1 MLHGRFW
8 RRLQLTP
15 GLCVRDAGNQRFNLT
30 PDLTYGTVR
39 PKVASTCCPVRLT
52 AGHICYEWVIE
63 AQVRCLDQGAVRI
76 RPILNE
82 QAFVMRLAS
91 MLDTSQSFLYKIS
104 LFAPQSYLL
113 LRVFLSTTDV
123 PSIKELPAS
132 DGK

>member
-1 MLHGRFW
+1 
-8 RRLQLTP
+8 
-15 GLCVRDAGNQRFNLT
+15 
-30 PDLTYGTVR
+30 
-39 PKVASTCCPVRLT
+39 VRLT
-52 AGHICYEWVIE
+52 AGDVCYEWVVE
-63 AQVRCLDQGAVRI
+63 AQVRI

-91 MLDTSQSFLYKIS
+91 VLDTSQSFFYKIS